1 MPRFDWEDA
10 NDAIKYEKDLVTL
23 LDILERID
31 LSQLIVDLRA
41 NNKEIYND
49 LKNLLAKEE
58 YPNYGNKN

>member
-1 MPRFDWEDA
+1 MSRFDWEDA